1 MIFALDVGT
10 RKVAGLIGYFQDD
23 ILNVVD
29 FDVVEHSTRS
39 MLDGQIHDIKNVA
52 KTIEIVRDL
61 LERRNEIE
69 LKEVAVAVAGRFL
82 KTVVVENEIEI
93 PNKTIDEEIIRQ
105 LESGAVAKAPVSD
118 ETGTELHCVGYSV
131 MEYRLDDFWIKN
143 PTGHKGRK
151 LYVRAVVAL
160 LPVQVVDAMISAL
173 HKAGLKPSFLTLEPM
188 AALQISVPEDIRLI
202 NIALIDVGAGTS
214 DIAIS
219 KAGTIVGYDMVPMA
233 GDEITEAI
241 AQHYLLDFL
250 TAEQVKRRIDKQKTI
265 EAVDVTGRK
274 ISIDRSSILDV
285 VNPVVETIS
294 KSIAERIE
302 KLNLGKPSVVFLVGG
317 GAKLSVFRKKLS
329 EALNL
334 PEEYITLKTVENLNC
349 IKSTKD
355 NFTGSEYVTLA
366 GIAYSS
372 VSASGSIY
380 DVVKINGEKVRLLKL
395 GQTQTILQILTQKG
409 FKLSEL
415 LGKPLPALVFELNGE
430 TRVIPGKIIGGKKII
445 LNGSEA
451 AFHQTVR
458 NGDEIEILAKPEE
471 EVYTPKIL
479 DFVKEINI
487 EINGKDFMKIYPQ
500 VLVNEKLMEDLNYQ
514 ILDGDK
520 IVVKDINIDEIR
532 KIVEEKIGYVS
543 YTLNNETRSV
553 KKMVLNLVNFVEND
567 KEQRYIFEGRKV
579 KIDDILHK
587 QDKIFEII
595 FNGKTIKLKPKNDA
609 VKVNGEYTSRDK
621 ELQDGMQIEQ
631 IYWQPIV
638 ADALAEIQLN
648 IDEFKDYKIFLNGK
662 PASFVDELKDGD
674 EIKFEIIKK
683 VQSNQP

>member
-1 MIFALDVGT
+1 LIFALDVGT

-52 KTIEIVRDL
+52 KTIEIVRDR

-143 PTGHKGRK
+143 PAGHKGRK

-188 AALQISVPEDIRLI
+188 AALQISVPEDIRLL

-250 TAEQVKRRIDKQKTI
+250 TTEQVKRRIDKQETI

-317 GAKLSVFRKKLS
+317 GAKQIS
-329 EALNL
+329 ENQAWYFSWVGEQN
-334 PEEYITLKTVENLNC
+334 
-349 IKSTKD
+349 
-355 NFTGSEYVTLA
+355 
-366 GIAYSS
+366 
-372 VSASGSIY
+372 SA
-380 DVVKINGEKVRLLKL
+380 
-395 GQTQTILQILTQKG
+395 
-409 FKLSEL
+409 F
-415 LGKPLPALVFELNGE
+415 F
-430 TRVIPGKIIGGKKII
+430 
-445 LNGSEA
+445 
-451 AFHQTVR
+451 
-458 NGDEIEILAKPEE
+458 AK
-471 EVYTPKIL
+471 
-479 DFVKEINI
+479 
-487 EINGKDFMKIYPQ
+487 
-500 VLVNEKLMEDLNYQ
+500 NYQ
-514 ILDGDK
+514 K
-520 IVVKDINIDEIR
+520 R
-532 KIVEEKIGYVS
+532 
-543 YTLNNETRSV
+543 
-553 KKMVLNLVNFVEND
+553 
-567 KEQRYIFEGRKV
+567 
-579 KIDDILHK
+579 
-587 QDKIFEII
+587 
-595 FNGKTIKLKPKNDA
+595 
-609 VKVNGEYTSRDK
+609 
-621 ELQDGMQIEQ
+621 
-631 IYWQPIV
+631 
-638 ADALAEIQLN
+638 
-648 IDEFKDYKIFLNGK
+648 
-662 PASFVDELKDGD
+662 
-674 EIKFEIIKK
+674 
-683 VQSNQP
+683 